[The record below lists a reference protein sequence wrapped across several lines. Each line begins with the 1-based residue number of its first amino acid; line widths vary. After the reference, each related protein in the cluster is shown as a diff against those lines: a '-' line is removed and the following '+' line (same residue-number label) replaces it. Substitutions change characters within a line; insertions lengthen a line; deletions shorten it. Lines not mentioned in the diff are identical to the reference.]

1 MKKQLLTLGFLC
13 AGAGLLA
20 QGNLKKM
27 ISGAQGISNFHTSFS
42 TTIPLPVSLSNTA
55 SILGLPAPI
64 QLTLKETIH
73 ENNNLIHYRM
83 VQSYDGI
90 PVENAMYILHAR
102 NNQLTAA
109 SGFIITDFVADM
121 HARKKASVSS
131 NDAIQIA
138 IRHTKAEKYMWQI
151 ESADT
156 DHMTSKDASASY
168 YPKAQKVWYN
178 TGDQLNPG
186 GLRLAYKVDVYSAKP
201 YARAFHFIDAQTG
214 VVLGSEDILNTSDA
228 VGTAATLY
236 CGNRTI
242 HSDKMTNGKYRLRDY
257 TRGNGVVTL
266 TGGLFSSGNDYISS
280 SNNWNLSMPARNALD
295 VHWGIEMTYDYYKLK
310 FNRNSYDN
318 NGAQLKS
325 FVNYWL
331 FDLIPNASWD
341 GNSMQ
346 YGQKLGSSQG
356 VTAIDVTGHELTHG
370 VTQNSSNLRYSGESG
385 GMNEAMSD
393 IFGKCVQFFARP
405 DDINWQVGN
414 EMNWVIRDMANPNA
428 FQQPDTY
435 NGTYWKANA
444 GVHTLSGVGNFF
456 FYLLVNGGTGKNDLN
471 NNYSVGSIGTDKA
484 AAIVYRT
491 NTVYLTPTSNYANW
505 RTACINAATD
515 LYGAASNEVSQVK
528 NAWHAVGVGTAAAL
542 VNTSLISMNSYLL
555 QPNPVPGN
563 QSVIS
568 FTLNT
573 PGNVTLQVTDRNGNV
588 MQQFLAGQYNAGT
601 HNYTIG
607 RLDALRTGSYYIVLS
622 SNGLPQGKVEMLV
635 VH

>member
-13 AGAGLLA
+13 VGAGLLA

-27 ISGAQGISNFHTSFS
+27 ISGAQGISNFHTNFS
-42 TTIPLPVSLSNTA
+42 TAAQLPVSLSNTA
-55 SILGLPAPI
+55 GMFGLAGPV
-64 QLTLKETIH
+64 QLALIETIRD
-73 ENNNLIHYRM
+73 NNNLVHYRM
-83 VQSYDGI
+83 LQSYDGI
-90 PVENAMYILHAR
+90 PVENAMYILHAQS
-102 NNQLTAA
+102 NQLKAA
-109 SGFIITDFVADM
+109 TGFIITDFAADM
-121 HARKKASVSS
+121 QAREQAKVSS
-131 NDAIQIA
+131 ADAIQIA
-138 IRHTKAEKYMWQI
+138 IRHTNAETYMWQI
-151 ESADT
+151 ESADAT
-156 DHMTSKDASASY
+156 QKNMTGSANAY
-168 YPKAQKVWYN
+168 YPKAEKVWYN
-178 TGDQLNPG
+178 SGEQLNPG
-186 GLRLAYKVDVYSAKP
+186 KLRLAYKVDVYSAKP
-201 YARAFHFIDAQTG
+201 YARAYYFVDAQTG
-214 VVLGSEDILNTSDA
+214 SVLGSEDILNTSDA
-228 VGTAATLY
+228 VGTATTVY

-242 HSDKMTNGKYRLRDY
+242 HSDKMSNGKYRLRDY
-257 TRGNGVVTL
+257 TRGDGVITL
-266 TGGLFSSGNDYISS
+266 TGGLFSSGNDYNSS
-280 SNNWNLSMPARNALD
+280 SNNWSLSMPARNALD
-295 VHWGIEMTYDYYKLK
+295 VHWGVEMTYDYYKQK

-318 NGAQLKS
+318 QGSQLKS

-331 FDLIPNASWD
+331 FALIPNASWD

-346 YGQKLGSSQG
+346 YGQKFGSSQG

-370 VTQNSSNLRYSGESG
+370 VTQNSSNLIYSGESG

-471 NNYSVGSIGTDKA
+471 NNYSVSGIGNDKA

-491 NTVYLTPTSNYANW
+491 NTVYLTPSSKYADW

-515 LYGAASNEVSQVK
+515 LYGANSNEVRQVK
-528 NAWHAVGVGTAAAL
+528 NAWHAVGVGSPAAL
-542 VNTSLISMNSYLL
+542 VTAPAISMSQYLL

-563 QSVIS
+563 QSVIN
-568 FTLNT
+568 FTLNA
-573 PGNVTLQVTDRNGNV
+573 PGKVTLQVTDRNGNL
-588 MQQFLAGQYNAGT
+588 QQQHIAGYYDAGT
-601 HNYTIG
+601 YNYTIG
-607 RLDALRTGSYYIVLS
+607 GLDALRTGSYYIVLS
-622 SNGLPQGKVEMLV
+622 NNGLPQGRVEMMV